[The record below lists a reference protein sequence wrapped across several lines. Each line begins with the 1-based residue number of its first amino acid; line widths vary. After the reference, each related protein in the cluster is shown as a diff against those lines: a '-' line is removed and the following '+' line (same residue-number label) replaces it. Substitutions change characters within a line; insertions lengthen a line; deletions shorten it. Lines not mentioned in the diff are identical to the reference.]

1 MRTVIAGHTAR
12 RNYFPL
18 KRMVHFAN
26 AAGSWLTQLCA
37 GKAHEEA
44 LVCEG
49 DGIWSDNM
57 KSDEKSRA
65 SKVAHGMVLKS
76 SELVEYQSGA
86 VVSREIV
93 RGKTG
98 SVTLFAFD
106 KGQELS
112 EHRAPFDALA
122 HVLDGEAEIWIS
134 GRSHRVQA
142 GEMII
147 MPANQPHAVKAA
159 GRFKMM
165 LVMIRS

>member
-1 MRTVIAGHTAR
+1 
-12 RNYFPL
+12 
-18 KRMVHFAN
+18 
-26 AAGSWLTQLCA
+26 
-37 GKAHEEA
+37 
-44 LVCEG
+44 
-49 DGIWSDNM
+49 M
-57 KSDEKSRA
+57 KSEEKSRA
-65 SKVAHGMVLKS
+65 SNILHSTVSKPAD
-76 SELVEYQSGA
+76 LVDYQPAA

-112 EHRAPFDALA
+112 EHTVPFSALA

-134 GRSHRVQA
+134 GTSHRVQA